1 MALAA
6 REDWKKKTP
15 ANHLTFIKGFEA
27 FPCKND
33 ITTNPSVL
41 FDAVKSKDHQRVKEL
56 LLSDG
61 DIGIRNTSGSSLLH
75 AAVRTDDIAI
85 LDLILSFHP
94 DINHKE
100 LPSVGGQSPLH
111 AACLQGNLS
120 MVQRLLR
127 FNADIASRDASAS
140 TPLHIAARHGHLEV
154 CTTGCC
160 AEPLA
165 PSGELI
171 GRDGYADLVDGQG
184 KSAYYWAKE
193 FGHTAIAERLPARI
207 YDALAQLDLKKLAD
221 PVWAGAK
228 KPKKKAAKGKKGKK
242 GGKKKEG

>member
-1 MALAA
+1 
-6 REDWKKKTP
+6 
-15 ANHLTFIKGFEA
+15 
-27 FPCKND
+27 
-33 ITTNPSVL
+33 
-41 FDAVKSKDHQRVKEL
+41 
-56 LLSDG
+56 
-61 DIGIRNTSGSSLLH
+61 
-75 AAVRTDDIAI
+75 
-85 LDLILSFHP
+85 
-94 DINHKE
+94 
-100 LPSVGGQSPLH
+100 LH

-154 CTTGCC
+154 CETLLDAARNHC
-160 AEPLA
+160 A

-242 GGKKKEG
+242 GGKKK